1 MGFLIFLAVILYILF
16 KTWKQVVKLI
26 LIGIILMF
34 AFTVVKLKE
43 GYDYLLTP
51 TQTEQTVETKP
62 NADSVVT
69 KVDTGLVSE

>member
-26 LIGIILMF
+26 LIGVILMF

-43 GYDYLLTP
+43 VYDYLSEP
-51 TQTEQTVETKP
+51 TQTEQTIDNRP
-62 NADSVVT
+62 NVDSVIT
-69 KVDTGLVSE
+69 KVDTGLVCE

>member
-43 GYDYLLTP
+43 VYDYLSTP
-51 TQTEQTVETKP
+51 TQTEQTVANQP
-62 NADSVVT
+62 NVDSVIT
-69 KVDTGLVSE
+69 KVDTGLVCE

>member
-26 LIGIILMF
+26 LIGVILMF

-43 GYDYLLTP
+43 VYDYLSEP
-51 TQTEQTVETKP
+51 TQTEQTIDNRP
-62 NADSVVT
+62 NVDSVIT
-69 KVDTGLVSE
+69 KVDTGLVCD

>member
-51 TQTEQTVETKP
+51 IQTEQTVETKP
-62 NADSVVT
+62 NVDDVVT
-69 KVDTGLVSE
+69 KVDTGLVCE

>member
-16 KTWKQVVKLI
+16 KTWKQVVKFI

-43 GYDYLLTP
+43 VYDYLSEP
-51 TQTEQTVETKP
+51 TQTEQTVDDRP
-62 NADSVVT
+62 NVDSVIT
-69 KVDTGLVSE
+69 KVDTGLVCE

>member
-43 GYDYLLTP
+43 VYDYLSEP
-51 TQTEQTVETKP
+51 TQIEQTVDNRP
-62 NADSVVT
+62 NVDSVIT
-69 KVDTGLVSE
+69 KVDTGLVCE